1 MIINYKFSSYN
12 LSYYHIFLI
21 LGLGLTIVMMVS
33 IFSPN
38 PSFSQSTNTSQEF
51 QTAKTNVSES
61 FVLPFNDTNIDRRN
75 PVEYVFNEPKVNN
88 WIISIYN
95 NLSYYN
101 DNASKTIIKIK
112 EPPPSEKFIE
122 LMLFGDQSKR
132 FIVSVNTND
141 TGYMRMYENNQNGWS
156 TDGPVTVSHA
166 NVQGLSVTNG
176 KRIVLDKLGLNGFNV
191 GSIEVYGK
199 DEPSM
204 SNSTFG
210 GSIQFEVLNGS
221 LTESVLYYMP
231 LVMIVGVG
239 GTLIFLLFWKKRN

>member
-21 LGLGLTIVMMVS
+21 LGLGLTIVMVVS

-38 PSFSQSTNTSQEF
+38 PSFSQLTNTSQEF

-61 FVLPFNDTNIDRRN
+61 FVLPSNDTNADRRN

-166 NVQGLSVTNG
+166 NVQGLTVTNG
-176 KRIVLDKLGLNGFNV
+176 KRIVLDKLGLNGFDV

-210 GSIQFEVLNGS
+210 GSIQFEVLNGN

>member
-1 MIINYKFSSYN
+1 MIVNYKFSTYN